1 MAHDDGAPE
10 HAACHHRFLEATLP
24 HLEAVSRVARH
35 LSRDRLG
42 AEDLV
47 QETYL
52 RAYAAFGSHG
62 GVSTRAWLLTI
73 CTNLARSDWRRQAR
87 RVAEEPRAE
96 IDDTERSSEDV
107 EAAVERRLDA
117 ELVGAAFAELP
128 AEQRV
133 AIVLMDLG
141 GQSAAEVAR
150 QLGCPRG
157 TVLARVHRGRRRL
170 GELLRARGYDRGL
183 L

>member
-1 MAHDDGAPE
+1 MTQDDGAAE
-10 HAACHHRFLEATLP
+10 HAASHHRFLEATLP

-35 LSRDRLG
+35 LSQNRQG

-52 RAYAAFGSHG
+52 RAYAAFGSHSG
-62 GVSTRAWLLTI
+62 ASTRAWLLTI
-73 CTNLARSDWRRQAR
+73 CTNLARSSWRRQAR

-96 IDDTERSSEDV
+96 LDDPGRSSEGV
-107 EAAVERRLDA
+107 EAAVERRLDG
-117 ELVGAAFAELP
+117 EIVGAALGELP
-128 AEQRV
+128 AEQRI

-170 GELLRARGYDRGL
+170 GELLRERGYDRGL